1 MACQSSQFDVR
12 LAKIDLACV
21 ASKAIC
27 MQQSYSSKIATEI
40 MTGQALDRSS
50 AGVLILI
57 IPIAL
62 AVVILYK
69 LWPLLLVL
77 AVLIIAWKTWQNYQW
92 QQWSKQVNPYFNQ
105 LIKENRGY
113 LTPVD
118 LSLKANLTAKA
129 AHLFLERKADEYGVT
144 PQFLKDQHVVY
155 YYFPT
160 ASALGSILDASEPS
174 KELDDEEEDNDD
186 LLDPISR
193 IASTSST
200 TKEPSKFSFRNLAQL
215 ARQEQ
220 EKSDTATQTRPEKSN
235 VARSSDKL
243 EPNES
248 AEVEEKSLTEN
259 SATEENPSEE
269 SALIQAELAKRLD
282 LNSSTVGRRKSD
294 PDFSEWS
301 KSKDPEGVAW
311 KYEPETKM
319 FVPLD
324 AGYNI
329 NSSLD

>member
-1 MACQSSQFDVR
+1 MTCQARQFDVR

-144 PQFLKDQHVVY
+144 PQFLKDKKVVY

-174 KELDDEEEDNDD
+174 KEIEEDDDDDD

-200 TKEPSKFSFRNLAQL
+200 AKEPSKFSFRNLAQL
-215 ARQEQ
+215 ARQEP
-220 EKSDTATQTRPEKSN
+220 EKADTATQTRPEKST
-235 VARSSDKL
+235 VARSDKL
-243 EPNES
+243 ESKEL
-248 AEVEEKSLTEN
+248 AEVEEKSLTED
-259 SATEENPSEE
+259 SAIEDKPSEE

-301 KSKDPEGVAW
+301 KSKDPEGIAW

-319 FVPLD
+319 FVPID
-324 AGYNI
+324 AV
-329 NSSLD
+329 

>member
-1 MACQSSQFDVR
+1 
-12 LAKIDLACV
+12 
-21 ASKAIC
+21 
-27 MQQSYSSKIATEI
+27 
-40 MTGQALDRSS
+40 MTRQALDRSS

-57 IPIAL
+57 LPIAF

-129 AHLFLERKADEYGVT
+129 ANLFLERKADEYGVN
-144 PQFLKDQHVVY
+144 PQFLKDKNVVY

-174 KELDDEEEDNDD
+174 NEPEEDNDD

-193 IASTSST
+193 IASASST
-200 TKEPSKFSFRNLAQL
+200 AKESNKFSFRNLAQL

-220 EKSDTATQTRPEKSN
+220 EKDTLANQNPPKTSDVEHSERLKPKETAEEETLTKDS
-235 VARSSDKL
+235 
-243 EPNES
+243 EP
-248 AEVEEKSLTEN
+248 
-259 SATEENPSEE
+259 EENLSAE

-294 PDFSEWS
+294 PDFPEWS
-301 KSKDPEGVAW
+301 KSKDPEGIAW
-311 KYEPETKM
+311 QYEPETKM
-319 FVPLD
+319 FIPLD
-324 AGYNI
+324 AG
-329 NSSLD
+329 